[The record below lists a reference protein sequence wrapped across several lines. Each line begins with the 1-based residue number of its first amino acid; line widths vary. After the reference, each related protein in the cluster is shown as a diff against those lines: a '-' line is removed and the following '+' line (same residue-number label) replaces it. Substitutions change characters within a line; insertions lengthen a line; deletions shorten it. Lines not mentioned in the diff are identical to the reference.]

1 MAEFGLQEDSAAE
14 ASPMAESDG
23 PPPDPDAVDEPERTE
38 GPDDTTLL
46 EMAQKYTDSNMEY
59 KPTQYEAEES
69 ARGGGVTR
77 GEVQEMLS
85 QSLYQNQ
92 AGAFG

>member
-1 MAEFGLQEDSAAE
+1 
-14 ASPMAESDG
+14 
-23 PPPDPDAVDEPERTE
+23 
-38 GPDDTTLL
+38 L